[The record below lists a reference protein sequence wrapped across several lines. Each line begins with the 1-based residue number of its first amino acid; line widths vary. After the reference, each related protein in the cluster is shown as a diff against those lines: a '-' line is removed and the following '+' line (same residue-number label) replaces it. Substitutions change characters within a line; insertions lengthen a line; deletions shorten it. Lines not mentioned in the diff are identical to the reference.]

1 MIVHLQ
7 NNNKAEFK
15 AVRKKVEAQEKEEAT
30 ASSGMPAVLLQPVQH
45 TIEHPFE
52 FTSPMPKVL
61 LNGKP

>member
-15 AVRKKVEAQEKEEAT
+15 AVRKKVEAQEAT

-52 FTSPMPKVL
+52 FTSPKPKFL